1 MSVSDYVY
9 PTTRTGFNVMTTNPD
24 GSIAYT
30 PITPTP
36 TPSYTGSVGQLLE
49 STPTVTPVTSV
60 PTVVDTTPTV
70 STAPTSG
77 VGGLL
82 FRQRMN
88 QMPSNIGASTN
99 QNPNT
104 LGNQAKSAWG
114 QASLGEKTNAVL
126 GTVGTLLSAYNGYK
140 ANKLAKAQF
149 NHAKEVAERNWQAQ
163 RKQTNSMLEDR
174 QKRRVEEAQANGR
187 TTTGVADYMAKYGV

>member
-30 PITPTP
+30 PIAPTP

-49 STPTVTPVTSV
+49 STPTVTPATPVLT
-60 PTVVDTTPTV
+60 VDTAP
-70 STAPTSG
+70 TAPTSG

-88 QMPSNIGASTN
+88 QMPSNIGASTNQN